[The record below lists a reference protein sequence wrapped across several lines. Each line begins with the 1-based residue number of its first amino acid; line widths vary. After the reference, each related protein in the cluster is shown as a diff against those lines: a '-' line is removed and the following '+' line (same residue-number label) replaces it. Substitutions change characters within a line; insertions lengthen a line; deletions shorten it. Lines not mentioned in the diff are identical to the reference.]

1 MGGRN
6 LSTLKKS
13 IDKFFRI
20 PIPNDITFDEFFL
33 IAKHFGFEKV
43 TGNGGHGVAIR
54 HIKTHIKIPIPVHGN
69 TVKEA
74 YIKQLKDAIAEI
86 DEL

>member
-1 MGGRN
+1 M
-6 LSTLKKS
+6 STIQKQ

-33 IAKHFGFEKV
+33 IAKHYGFEKV
-43 TGNGGHGVAIR
+43 TGNGGHAVAIR
-54 HIKTHIKIPIPVHGN
+54 HTETHKKIPIPVHGN

-86 DEL
+86 NEL

>member
-1 MGGRN
+1 M
-6 LSTLKKS
+6 STLQKA

-20 PIPNDITFDEFFL
+20 PIPNDITYDEFFL
-33 IAKHFGFEKV
+33 IAKHFGFERV

-54 HIKTHIKIPIPVHGN
+54 HTQTHKKIPIPIHGN

-74 YIKQLKDAIAEI
+74 YIKQLKDAVAEI